1 MGRRLAQATT
11 LALLA
16 ALALPALARAS
27 TVTWTY
33 GTQYTDHA
41 NSSWYDPENWS
52 PEQVPRAEDDVS
64 IPFGEGVPS
73 DYAGGTLRSL
83 NVLETG
89 LDVEGDLTLTAGISS
104 FSPYT
109 TYVSGSLT
117 VGAAA
122 TLIIQGDYNDL
133 SGTDTVVN
141 YGTIVGHDIGYP
153 HPSIGAPVYNHG
165 TVTCDA
171 GTLWL
176 YQGGVSYTGS
186 TLGGGAGTV
195 QLFDGASYGVD
206 WTLQQGCALV
216 GGVEL
221 ADLVAIPTGATVE
234 CSGTN
239 RVDLYGGLFGPGT
252 LRVKAGSTLAL
263 GGWGSYDD
271 GITLD
276 NDGVLLVKDSDP
288 YQWHGGTRIDNSG
301 VCGAPDRLRRTGR
314 RHDGGARRPGQHRDI
329 TSSAVQPYIDM
340 ALDNRGT
347 INVSSGELRLQGGT
361 NVPATGDF
369 LGTGAGRV
377 CFFGRTWQLA
387 DGVTLQN
394 VRIDGAGAEA
404 PTVLSL
410 PASATVT
417 MEGTGNS
424 VSDSRIEGP
433 GTLLVS
439 MGSRSRSTASQGL
452 GRPRPRPARGARRAR
467 GHPRRRLGRARCRHH
482 PQCGHDDALQRRRV
496 YGRRRRGDQHGTH
509 PGAHRHRVPQRAHQL
524 QREHEDSHRGHL
536 PDHRPRRAF
545 PSRGPDHLGGQRGP
559 LRGRGQDRGI
569 LGQRPAQP
577 LDRRP
582 GGLPAL
588 LGGQG
593 LATPALANQGT
604 VRIGEASSLTT
615 TGPYTQSS
623 GRTTLVAPT
632 STLTSTG
639 ASAAV
644 TFSDGYL
651 YGCGTVAP
659 SLTNTGACLR
669 PSAAGTP
676 YGRLSVAGPYTQGAA
691 GTLEIDLG
699 GTAAGQYDVL
709 AASGAATLAGAL
721 RTASPAGY
729 LPAKGDSFAVL
740 TCGSRSGTF
749 LSTGGKKRSARP
761 AFQFVYAAGGLT
773 LKGT

>member
-1 MGRRLAQATT
+1 MDVRDPVHR
-11 LALLA
+11 
-16 ALALPALARAS
+16 P
-27 TVTWTY
+27 
-33 GTQYTDHA
+33 A

-117 VGAAA
+117 VGAGA

-206 WTLQQGCALV
+206 WTLQRGCALV

-301 VCGAPDRLRRTGR
+301 VLELQTDYGGLGVDTTAGRAVLVNTGT
-314 RHDGGARRPGQHRDI
+314 I
-329 TSSAVQPYIDM
+329 TSSAVQPLHRHGARQPWDDQRVLGRT
-340 ALDNRGT
+340 AA
-347 INVSSGELRLQGGT
+347 SGGT
-361 NVPATGDF
+361 SVPATGDF
-369 LGTGAGRV
+369 LGIGAGRV
-377 CFFGRTWQLA
+377 CFFGRSWQLA

-404 PTVLSL
+404 PTVLYV

-417 MEGTGNS
+417 MEGSGNS
-424 VSDSRIEGP
+424 VSDSRIEGL

-439 MGSRSRSTASQGL
+439 MGSSFAVDGVSGL
-452 GRPRPRPARGARRAR
+452 S
-467 GHPRRRLGRARCRHH
+467 
-482 PQCGHDDALQRRRV
+482 
-496 YGRRRRGDQHGTH
+496 GDL
-509 PGAHRHRVPQRAHQL
+509 VL
-524 QREHEDSHRGHL
+524 D
-536 PDHRPRRAF
+536 
-545 PSRGPDHLGGQRGP
+545 QRGV
-559 LRGRGQDRGI
+559 L
-569 LGQRPAQP
+569 
-577 LDRRP
+577 
-582 GGLPAL
+582 
-588 LGGQG
+588 
-593 LATPALANQGT
+593 
-604 VRIGEASSLTT
+604 
-615 TGPYTQSS
+615 
-623 GRTTLVAPT
+623 
-632 STLTSTG
+632 
-639 ASAAV
+639 
-644 TFSDGYL
+644 
-651 YGCGTVAP
+651 
-659 SLTNTGACLR
+659 
-669 PSAAGTP
+669 
-676 YGRLSVAGPYTQGAA
+676 
-691 GTLEIDLG
+691 
-699 GTAAGQYDVL
+699 DVL
-709 AASGAATLAGAL
+709 ADIHGDNSG
-721 RTASPAGY
+721 
-729 LPAKGDSFAVL
+729 
-740 TCGSRSGTF
+740 
-749 LSTGGKKRSARP
+749 
-761 AFQFVYAAGGLT
+761 
-773 LKGT
+773 